1 MSLQYIKAFDFH
13 GLPYQTFKC
22 YSCLRTCLLVHRK
35 LFLEVN
41 ETCFFSNLIK
51 LNVRNMIIV
60 CMHSVGLYKVH
71 IWRMPE

>member
-22 YSCLRTCLLVHRK
+22 YSCLRTCVLVHRK

-41 ETCFFSNLIK
+41 ETCFFFKFN
-51 LNVRNMIIV
+51 
-60 CMHSVGLYKVH
+60 
-71 IWRMPE
+71 